1 MLKAILWDNDGV
13 LSDTERLFFDAN
25 RRVLADYGIALA
37 HADYVAWYLEDSRGA
52 WHLMR
57 ARGLGEDVVAEA
69 RRARDACYA
78 DLLAGAAAPLTF
90 PGVEAML
97 ARLAPR
103 VGMSI
108 VTASFAEHIALTHR
122 HGRVLDHIGSVF
134 AREEGIRPKPHPDP
148 YLHALRR
155 LGLHADDCIAVE
167 DSPRGLAAAR
177 AAGLRCIALRSPLLD
192 GYAFEGAW
200 RVVDTHAALERELNE
215 LLAAN

>member
-25 RRVLADYGIALA
+25 REVLAGHGIDLTRE
-37 HADYVAWYLEDSRGA
+37 DYVAWYLEDSRGA
-52 WHLMR
+52 WHLLP
-57 ARGLGEDVVAEA
+57 AAAVADA
-69 RRARDACYA
+69 RRARDARYA
-78 DLLAGAAAPLTF
+78 RLLREASGPLCF

-122 HGRVLDHIGSVF
+122 RGGVLRHIGSVF
-134 AREEGIRPKPHPDP
+134 ARTEGIRPKPHPDP
-148 YLHALRR
+148 YLHALRG
-155 LGLHADDCIAVE
+155 LGLAAADCIAVE

-177 AAGLRCIALRSPLLD
+177 AAGLRCIALRSALLPD
-192 GYAFEGAW
+192 YAFDGAW
-200 RVVDTHAALERELNE
+200 RVVDSHAALERELDE
-215 LLAAN
+215 LLAAG